1 MVGVITMLVPVKD
14 PGIQVYVVAP
24 LPVNVAE
31 LPEQTAVDV
40 VAIFTV
46 GLGFTINEIVRVFV
60 QIPLVPLTVYVVVV
74 VGVTIILFPV
84 IEAGN
89 QVYVVAP
96 LAVRVAEFPKQTAVG
111 VLMMLMV
118 GLGLTIKFTVRVE
131 LHNPL
136 NPVTVYVVVLVG
148 LTVTVPPVNDPG
160 IHVNEVAPLALKVE
174 LDPEQIFVGEAL
186 AVTVGL
192 LFTVIEIVFVEV
204 QPELSPV
211 TE

>member
-1 MVGVITMLVPVKD
+1 MAVVFAVKLMVPLVQVVFGFELAVTVGNWFTVTSTVVIVDVQPVK
-14 PGIQVYVVAP
+14 V
-24 LPVNVAE
+24 
-31 LPEQTAVDV
+31 
-40 VAIFTV
+40 
-46 GLGFTINEIVRVFV
+46 
-60 QIPLVPLTVYVVVV
+60 LV
-74 VGVTIILFPV
+74 
-84 IEAGN
+84 
-89 QVYVVAP
+89 
-96 LAVRVAEFPKQTAVG
+96 
-111 VLMMLMV
+111 
-118 GLGLTIKFTVRVE
+118 
-131 LHNPL
+131 
-136 NPVTVYVVVLVG
+136 PVTVYVVVLVG